1 MKFLFRIALNIAGVY
16 CFYLL
21 NEIIW
26 YPNFFIGIGFVVVGI
41 FCFIKAND
49 GTFSADSNDTIPN
62 SHSSEINDDE
72 INPLSDEEL
81 KLLAR
86 SYNKRLFFSI
96 FLSAAIGLVFFL
108 SYNNYL
114 AKEQEKENQK
124 KQKREQVREQVRE
137 QNNLKA
143 IEFSKPDV
151 RNKILGNLKIGDK
164 ITLQMKSLE
173 LCIGA
178 SIISIDRDIIK
189 LKGGI
194 FKNNHVQ
201 NINIENIRWLTIW
214 ERNENNP

>member
-1 MKFLFRIALNIAGVY
+1 MKFFIRIALNIAGVY

-81 KLLAR
+81 KLFVR
-86 SYNKRLFFSI
+86 SYYKRWFFIIS
-96 FLSAAIGLVFFL
+96 LCVTIGLVFFL

-114 AKEQEKENQK
+114 AKEQEKE
-124 KQKREQVREQVRE
+124 KQKRELVREQ
-137 QNNLKA
+137 
-143 IEFSKPDV
+143 
-151 RNKILGNLKIGDK
+151 
-164 ITLQMKSLE
+164 
-173 LCIGA
+173 
-178 SIISIDRDIIK
+178 
-189 LKGGI
+189 
-194 FKNNHVQ
+194 
-201 NINIENIRWLTIW
+201 IRMDL
-214 ERNENNP
+214 